1 MKTSPMSVQLVDH
14 MGSDLTVVNA
24 ARVSFDKESELE
36 TLPYWMDDQVAMAID
51 CIYKATGVRIDK
63 SFAGELSYKD
73 AKLINYLAKHNHW
86 SPFAHTSVQLR
97 VKAPIFVARQLVKH
111 QVGGVWNEVSR
122 RYVDSEPEF
131 WFPEV
136 WRGRPAGSMKQGS
149 SGEVVKYARLRD
161 DNEEYVEYQ
170 TAQVTKKLTGW
181 LARAYEDLIHSGV
194 APEQA
199 RMILPQNM
207 MTEWYWTGSL
217 MFFARVCRE
226 RLAPGAQLET
236 RDVAEQ
242 IAEIVAPLFPVSWSA
257 LMGTSHE

>member
-1 MKTSPMSVQLVDH
+1 MKTAQMNVDYIEH
-14 MGSDLTVVNA
+14 LGTDLSVVNA
-24 ARVSFDKESELE
+24 ARVSFDKESDWEDLSHDDGSQPVF
-36 TLPYWMDDQVAMAID
+36 TLSE
-51 CIYKATGVRIDK
+51 R
-63 SFAGELSYKD
+63 D
-73 AKLINYLAKHNHW
+73 AKLISYLAKHNHW
-86 SPFAHTSVQLR
+86 SPFAHTSIQLR

-131 WFPEV
+131 FFPEQ
-136 WRGRPAGSMKQGS
+136 WRGRPVNAKQGS
-149 SGEVVKYARLRD
+149 SGVIEGVA
-161 DNEEYVEYQ
+161 YVTIVSTEASLKTYDWL
-170 TAQVTKKLTGW
+170 LTQ
-181 LARAYEDLIHSGV
+181 GV

-236 RDVAEQ
+236 REVAER

-257 LMGTSHE
+257 LMEEK